1 MFITPIFET
10 LFFFFSCIAVGPTV
24 VGYWGHAV
32 LAHVDR
38 VFFCWHLGF
47 WVWGGYN
54 PTC

>member
-38 VFFCWHLGF
+38 VFLLAFRLLGLG
-47 WVWGGYN
+47 WL
-54 PTC
+54 